1 MLLVQFPD
9 SIALASP
16 ISNNQIVN
24 SWTNADLR
32 FRVAIAIVDTFYL
45 IWFYYASLP
54 SMTTSFIWSR
64 SDASENDQWILLFQR
79 SRQTNDAFWIENY
92 FIYTNR
98 LCILTRYVG
107 SCQEEVDTNVRNDS
121 LHYIPFSVLFICCS
135 FSECTG
141 NICTSFDRMHYST
154 SILRSA
160 IAAPAQLFHSSEP
173 IFPEHSHDDSPS
185 SYVHSEKQM
194 EKPCFIGHSTLSVIG
209 DRKPWHPRL
218 NLIQK
223 KT

>member
-54 SMTTSFIWSR
+54 SMTTSFIWCR

-92 FIYTNR
+92 SIYTKSTV
-98 LCILTRYVG
+98 CIDTIRWLVPGGGRYQ
-107 SCQEEVDTNVRNDS
+107 CTQWLPT
-121 LHYIPFSVLFICCS
+121 LH
-135 FSECTG
+135 
-141 NICTSFDRMHYST
+141 
-154 SILRSA
+154 SILRSVYLLFVFRMYGKHLYVIRSNA
-160 IAAPAQLFHSSEP
+160 LFHVD
-173 IFPEHSHDDSPS
+173 FT
-185 SYVHSEKQM
+185 
-194 EKPCFIGHSTLSVIG
+194 FGHSGARSTISFIRTNFPGTLTRWFTFIIRSFRETNGKTVFHRSI
-209 DRKPWHPRL
+209 DYRL
-218 NLIQK
+218 LAIENHDILV
-223 KT
+223 